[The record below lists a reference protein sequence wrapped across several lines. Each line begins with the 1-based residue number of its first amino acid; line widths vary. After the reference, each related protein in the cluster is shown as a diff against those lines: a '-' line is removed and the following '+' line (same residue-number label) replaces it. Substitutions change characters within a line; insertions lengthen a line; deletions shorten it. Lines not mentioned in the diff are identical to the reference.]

1 MALRFADYRRV
12 AAAASLFACLGH
24 TNRAIAQQY
33 SVSVEGGVIEY
44 DAGGDQTYP
53 LFTLRVGRELGPW
66 LRVGLGLSMA
76 PIGEIERSWLIPGG
90 SETLWRAYATGTA
103 VAHRPFRNSSVALL
117 DRISPEGGVGL
128 GVVHSAGVEVD
139 PAVFSDPFFAIED
152 EPTGLA
158 LGLSLGLSIE
168 VSTTVALRVTT
179 WYWSDH
185 LYGDA
190 LSDFELTGGV
200 AVRW

>member
-1 MALRFADYRRV
+1 MHVVLPEQ
-12 AAAASLFACLGH
+12 AAAQKSSIGFEA
-24 TNRAIAQQY
+24 
-33 SVSVEGGVIEY
+33 GVIEY

-53 LFTLRVGRELGPW
+53 VFTLQGGRAVLPW

-76 PIGEIERSWLIPGG
+76 SIGEIERSWLIPGG
-90 SETLWRAYATGTA
+90 SETLWRAYATGIAET
-103 VAHRPFRNSSVALL
+103 HRPFQESGVALL

-128 GVVHSAGVEVD
+128 GVVHSAGVEVN
-139 PAVFSDPFFAIED
+139 PAVLSDPFFAIED
-152 EPTGLA
+152 QPTGLA
-158 LGLSLGLSIE
+158 VGLSLGLGIE
-168 VSTTVALRVTT
+168 ISTAVTLHVTT